1 MFGFRARVKVRGM
14 VRGMVRIICPT
25 SGYWTFKLE
34 EWSLFKIEMIWL
46 IMINDTN

>member
-1 MFGFRARVKVRGM
+1 MFGFRVMVN

-34 EWSLFKIEMIWL
+34 EWSLFKIEMILL
-46 IMINDTN
+46 IMINYTNQT